1 MTSLA
6 APAASTAAPAMPKI
20 IGKAVYLEMVN
31 NPDAP
36 EKSIGYWYK
45 NAVRQIILFP
55 EHIDEVG
62 NTKPAALWERVVSPH
77 SPRSQWN
84 HTIVSRYVKKPTAED
99 LAGEAYH
106 ISFPTYTSD
115 EYKALTDKEKFD
127 AGIYTLTQIIKG
139 NLLDTY
145 STENAAGEREWGVAQ
160 TWVLRDSK
168 PIVVEITDE
177 DAANTRSYTTP
188 QAVIRRIQKARV
200 AVGFPEKLV

>member
-6 APAASTAAPAMPKI
+6 PAAATATAAPMPKI
-20 IGKAVYLEMVN
+20 IGKAVYLELVN

-36 EKSIGYWYK
+36 EKAIGFWYK

-62 NTKPAALWERVVSPH
+62 NVKPAALWERVVSPH

-84 HTIVSRYVKKPTAED
+84 HTIISRYVKKPTAEE
-99 LAGEAYH
+99 LAGEGYH

-127 AGIYTLTQIIKG
+127 AGIFTLTQALKG

-145 STENAAGEREWGVAQ
+145 SKENPEGEREWGVSQ
-160 TWVLRDSK
+160 NWVLRDSK

-177 DAANTRSYTTP
+177 DASDTRSYKTP

>member
-6 APAASTAAPAMPKI
+6 PAAATATPALPKI
-20 IGKAVYLEMVN
+20 IGKAVYLELVN

-36 EKSIGYWYK
+36 TGAIGFWYK

-62 NTKPAALWERVVSPH
+62 NVKPAAIWERIVSAH

-84 HTIVSRYVKKPTAED
+84 TTIVSRLVKPATQEE
-99 LAGEAYH
+99 LEGEGYH
-106 ISFPTYTSD
+106 ISFNNYTSD
-115 EYKALTDKEKFD
+115 EFKALTDKEKFD
-127 AGIYTLTQIIKG
+127 AGVFTLTQMLKG
-139 NLLDTY
+139 NILDTY
-145 STENAAGEREWGVAQ
+145 SKENAEGQREWGVSQ
-160 TWVLRDSK
+160 NWVIRDSK

-177 DAANTRSYTTP
+177 DASHARSYKTP